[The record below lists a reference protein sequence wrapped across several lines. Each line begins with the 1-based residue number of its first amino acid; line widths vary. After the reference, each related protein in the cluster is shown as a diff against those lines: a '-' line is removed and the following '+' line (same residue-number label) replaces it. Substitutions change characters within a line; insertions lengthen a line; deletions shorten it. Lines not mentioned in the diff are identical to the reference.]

1 MRDYRLSEKADQ
13 DLHDI
18 YVYTYRQFGEK
29 QADLYLSD
37 LENCFLQLVDHPS
50 LGRDISYI
58 RADYFRFEHQHHSVF
73 YQIDTNEI
81 YIVRVLHSTRDI
93 EAVL

>member
-18 YVYTYRQFGEK
+18 YVYSFRQFGET
-29 QADLYLSD
+29 QADLYLSE
-37 LENCFLQLVDHPS
+37 LESSFLQLVDHPN
-50 LGRDISYI
+50 LGRDIGYI
-58 RADYFRFEHQHHSVF
+58 RYGYLRFEHQHHSVF
-73 YQIDTNEI
+73 YQIESDGV

-93 EAVL
+93 EAAL

>member
-1 MRDYRLSEKADQ
+1 MRDYRLSGLADQ

-29 QADLYLSD
+29 QADLYLSE
-37 LENCFLQLVDHPS
+37 LESSFLQLVEHPN
-50 LGRDISYI
+50 LGRDIGYI
-58 RADYFRFEHQHHSVF
+58 RGGYHRFEHQHHSVF
-73 YQIDTNEI
+73 YQIESDGI

>member
-1 MRDYRLSEKADQ
+1 MREYRLSELADQ

-29 QADLYLSD
+29 QADLYLSE
-37 LENCFLQLVDHPS
+37 LETCFLRLVGHPN
-50 LGRDISYI
+50 LGRDIGYI
-58 RADYFRFEHQHHSVF
+58 RDGYLRFEHQHHSVF
-73 YQIDTNEI
+73 YQIESDGV